1 MANAKRRPFQHITE
15 DESIDLVK
23 SELPLQWVVRQCKPD
38 YRIGL
43 VVETFDV
50 VDEAKELCEMLGEH
64 FCIQLK
70 SVRSTVFHEITVAP
84 RRNVEL
90 YPIGAER
97 TAQVQDQ
104 PWLKQREIC
113 HQMNS

>member
-15 DESIDLVK
+15 DESIVLVK

-97 TAQVQDQ
+97 SAQVQDQ